1 MTLVMME
8 QKMNTTHPQPTYSQP
23 RGSSTKVYKVDP
35 RGNVI
40 ETTTG
45 LTIHAIGDTRV
56 AKLFANQL
64 NGGCGFRGFTPEF
77 ILR

>member
-1 MTLVMME
+1 MT
-8 QKMNTTHPQPTYSQP
+8 NINPQPTMIS
-23 RGSSTKVYKVDP
+23 RRASSTKVYKVDP

>member
-1 MTLVMME
+1 MTT
-8 QKMNTTHPQPTYSQP
+8 MNPQLTYSPKQQ
-23 RGSSTKVYKVDP
+23 RGSSTKVYKVNP
-35 RGNVI
+35 QSQVI

-45 LTIHAIGDTRV
+45 LVIKPFDDSRP
-56 AKLFANQL
+56 AKLFANRL